1 MPKSDQI
8 SEIINL
14 IFRMRQLMH
23 ERIENDRDEK
33 ISLLQ
38 MITLC
43 YIQKRNPLMKDI
55 AEYLLI
61 TPPSATSLLNSIISA
76 GLAKRESEKNDR
88 RIVRIKIT
96 KKGEEHIKNNYKK
109 ISMKIRKNLEVL
121 DKKEQKQLSEILKK
135 ITRTD
140 KSDKA

>member
-109 ISMKIRKNLEVL
+109 ISEKIRKNLEVL
-121 DKKEQKQLSEILKK
+121 DEKEQKQLSEILKK
-135 ITRTD
+135 ITGAD